1 MKQITEYVLY
11 NKTIS
16 SINEYLL
23 SKNKNVDIYDYIV
36 EELNK
41 RFIDINDFLNSEDGQ
56 DITDQMI
63 ISIKDKHLI
72 TAFPIPP
79 ELDDPYVRINNGK
92 DIEIKSFSISFKN
105 SISKDIIEVYN
116 GPDHIGELN
125 KECFDDINDIEI
137 RIIIADIADFYC
149 QNYINYEDEIVDNWE
164 LEASKKM
171 AKTYSA
177 IKPNSN
183 YYDDNYNFSIKF
195 TDFDSIKLRKAFDSI
210 DSKAFWQSLVI
221 K

>member
-23 SKNKNVDIYDYIV
+23 SKNKNVDIYDNIV
-36 EELNK
+36 KELNK
-41 RFIDINDFLNSEDGQ
+41 RFIDINDFLNSEIGQ
-56 DITDQMI
+56 DVTDQMI
-63 ISIKDKHLI
+63 ICLKDKSLI
-72 TAFPIPP
+72 EAVPIPP
-79 ELDDPYVRINNGK
+79 ELDDPYIKINGK
-92 DIEIKSFSISFKN
+92 DVEIRSFSISFKN

-149 QNYINYEDEIVDNWE
+149 QQYINIEDEIVDNWE
-164 LEASKKM
+164 LELIKKM

-177 IKPNSN
+177 IKPNL
-183 YYDDNYNFSIKF
+183 YTDEDNYNFSIKLS
-195 TDFDSIKLRKAFDSI
+195 DFDPKKLEKAFDSI

>member
-23 SKNKNVDIYDYIV
+23 SKNKNVDIYDNIV
-36 EELNK
+36 KELNK
-41 RFIDINDFLNSEDGQ
+41 RFIDINDFLNSEIGQ
-56 DITDQMI
+56 DVTDQMI
-63 ISIKDKHLI
+63 ICLKDKSLI
-72 TAFPIPP
+72 EAVPIPP
-79 ELDDPYVRINNGK
+79 ELDDPYIKINGK
-92 DIEIKSFSISFKN
+92 DVEIRSFSISFKN

-149 QNYINYEDEIVDNWE
+149 QQYIKIEDEIVDNWE
-164 LEASKKM
+164 LELSKKM

-177 IKPNSN
+177 IKPNTN
-183 YYDDNYNFSIKF
+183 YYADNYNFSIKL